1 MTKRENLIWALLG
14 TIGLAFAVNILELV
28 CSAGLPA
35 VYTQL
40 LSLSGLSSTQYYL
53 YLALYILIFMLDDI
67 VVFIIAMVTMKA
79 VGLHGKYAR
88 YSHLIGGVIMLLIG
102 LAMLF
107 KPELIMF
114 FWKQKTKRLSFGVFV
129 L

>member
-1 MTKRENLIWALLG
+1 
-14 TIGLAFAVNILELV
+14 
-28 CSAGLPA
+28 
-35 VYTQL
+35 
-40 LSLSGLSSTQYYL
+40 
-53 YLALYILIFMLDDI
+53 MLDDI